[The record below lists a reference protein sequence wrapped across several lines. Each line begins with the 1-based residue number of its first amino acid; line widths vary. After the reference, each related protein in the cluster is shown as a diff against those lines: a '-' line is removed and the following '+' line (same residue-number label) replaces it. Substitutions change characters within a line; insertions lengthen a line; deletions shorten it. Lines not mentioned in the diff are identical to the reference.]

1 MGTKGIFFE
10 RELNG
15 QTRDFCRIEI
25 AGVRD
30 IWEGPARPEDIQRFP
45 AEWEAFKKK
54 GKRKKP
60 KGSNLADLPGMTEPR
75 RCELELNNIETVEQL
90 AAAEETKLRNIGE
103 PYVELAKIAK
113 LQVQAAKNKK
123 ELVDEVVVSAAT
135 LKNIAKEVTDE
146 PDDDSASGR

>member
-30 IWEGPARPEDIQRFP
+30 IWEGPARPEDIQRFT

-135 LKNIAKEVTDE
+135 LKNIAKEVKDE

>member
-15 QTRDFCRIEI
+15 ETRDFCRIEI
-25 AGVRD
+25 SGVRD
-30 IWEGPARPEDIQRFP
+30 VWEGPARPEDIQRFP

-60 KGSNLADLPGMTEPR
+60 KGSSLAALPGMTEPR
-75 RCELELNNIETVEQL
+75 RCELELNDIETVEQL
-90 AAAEETKLRNIGE
+90 ASAQETTLRNIGE

-113 LQVQAAKNKK
+113 LQVEASKQKDDLVVEVAVAAQSLAEEVKN
-123 ELVDEVVVSAAT
+123 EPANHSA
-135 LKNIAKEVTDE
+135 KR
-146 PDDDSASGR
+146 S

>member
-1 MGTKGIFFE
+1 MSTKGIFFE

-90 AAAEETKLRNIGE
+90 AAAEETTLRNIGE

-113 LQVQAAKNKK
+113 LQVEAAKNKK

-135 LKNIAKEVTDE
+135 LNTIAKEVKDE
-146 PDDDSASGR
+146 PADDSASGR

>member
-90 AAAEETKLRNIGE
+90 AAAEETTLRNIGE
-103 PYVELAKIAK
+103 PYVELAKIAT
-113 LQVQAAKNKK
+113 LQVEAAKNKK
-123 ELVDEVVVSAAT
+123 ELVEEVVVSAAT
-135 LKNIAKEVTDE
+135 LKNIAKEVKDE
-146 PDDDSASGR
+146 PADDSASSS

>member
-30 IWEGPARPEDIQRFP
+30 IWEGPARPEDIQRFT

-135 LKNIAKEVTDE
+135 LKNIAKEVKDE
-146 PDDDSASGR
+146 PADDSASSS

>member
-1 MGTKGIFFE
+1 MSTKGIFFE

-30 IWEGPARPEDIQRFP
+30 IWEGPARPEDILRFP

-103 PYVELAKIAK
+103 PYVELAKIAT

-146 PDDDSASGR
+146 PADDSASSS

>member
-30 IWEGPARPEDIQRFP
+30 IWEGPARPEDIQRFT

-135 LKNIAKEVTDE
+135 LKNIAKEVKDE
-146 PDDDSASGR
+146 PADDSASGR

>member
-103 PYVELAKIAK
+103 PYVELAKIAT
-113 LQVQAAKNKK
+113 LQVEAAKNKK
-123 ELVDEVVVSAAT
+123 ELVDEGVVSAAT
-135 LKNIAKEVTDE
+135 LKNISKEVKDE
-146 PDDDSASGR
+146 PADDSASSS